1 MLIRRY
7 LVLLAI
13 ALVGFLSACDSE
25 KIVELTPGEAT
36 EAEVR
41 QKFGTPDDVW
51 EEDNGVRVLEFS
63 RQPEG
68 TRNWH
73 VRIGADGKLIAFKN
87 ILTVANIDK
96 VQAGMS
102 ELQVRRLIGK
112 PGKVQPFE
120 LQKQTAWEYRY
131 ADASAQTGMFTVT
144 FNADKKVA
152 SFAKGD
158 DPKYKGP

>member
-1 MLIRRY
+1 MLKR
-7 LVLLAI
+7 VLTCLCLAA
-13 ALVGFLSACDSE
+13 ALAALIGCDSE

-41 QKFGTPDDVW
+41 QKFGAPDDVW

-73 VRIGADGKLIAFKN
+73 ARIGADGKLIAFKN
-87 ILTVANIDK
+87 ILTLANIDK
-96 VQAGMS
+96 IQTGMS

-112 PGKVQPFE
+112 PGKVQRFD
-120 LQKQTAWEYRY
+120 LQKQTTWEYRY
-131 ADASAQTGMFTVT
+131 ADASAQTGMFTAT
-144 FNADKKVA
+144 FNNDMKVSA
-152 SFAKGD
+152 TAKGE